1 MICILTIW
9 LKSIHVC
16 TPDFHSAPA
25 LHFELYHTLKQSKCT
40 YRYQLIGI
48 SHGIFSSLFCCP
60 CLDFTAQN
68 ISCPFLSKT
77 STAACFWIT
86 ACNGIFFIVQHKWC
100 LTVVVIIQWNE
111 SFFFKIHYNDV
122 ILITMASPN
131 HQPRDYLLDY
141 LFKAQIKEN
150 IKAPCH
156 WPLWGEFTC
165 NRWIPRTKGQ

>member
-1 MICILTIW
+1 MYTHHMVEVDTCMYTRFSQCTCIALWVVPYFKTKQMYISISADRYLTW
-9 LKSIHVC
+9 YFLKS
-16 TPDFHSAPA
+16 
-25 LHFELYHTLKQSKCT
+25 LLL
-40 YRYQLIGI
+40 
-48 SHGIFSSLFCCP
+48 SLS
-60 CLDFTAQN
+60 LDFTAQN

-111 SFFFKIHYNDV
+111 YFFFKIHYNDV
-122 ILITMASPN
+122 ILSTMASPN
-131 HQPRDYLLDY
+131 HQPRDYLLNY

-156 WPLWGEFTC
+156 WPLWGEFTV